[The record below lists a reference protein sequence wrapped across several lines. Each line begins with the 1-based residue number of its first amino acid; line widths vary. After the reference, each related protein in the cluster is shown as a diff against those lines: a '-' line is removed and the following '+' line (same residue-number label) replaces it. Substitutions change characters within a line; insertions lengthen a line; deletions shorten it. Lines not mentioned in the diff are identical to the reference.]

1 MSKVNEILKEV
12 RENITT
18 TKTNNEGQEVTII
31 RASSSKK
38 DEIRVMKEMLND
50 KEYEVGVY
58 TNKGKVDTYN
68 PSKDA
73 RDMIANIL
81 TNVTK
86 INMAEAEEI
95 ASNYVFS
102 SKEAKSMV
110 SLSKEFINTYLETG
124 RTLNLGGR
132 ETFNTQLK
140 MIHVDEK
147 ERTRPVLDKE
157 TFDKTGEK
165 IYERVNYKISEHDSI
180 KAKSS
185 CPKWLK

>member
-1 MSKVNEILKEV
+1 MSKVNELLKEV
-12 RENITT
+12 REKLTT
-18 TKTNNEGQEVTII
+18 TKTNNEGQEVTAIN
-31 RASSSKK
+31 ATSSQK
-38 DEIRVMKEMLND
+38 DEIRIMKEMLND

-81 TNVTK
+81 TNGTK
-86 INMAEAEEI
+86 IKMAEAEEI

-110 SLSKEFINTYLETG
+110 SLSKEFINTYLQSG
-124 RTLNLGGR
+124 RALNLGGR
-132 ETFNTQLK
+132 ETFNTKLK

-147 ERTRPVLDKE
+147 EKTRPALDKE
-157 TFDKTGEK
+157 TFEKTGEK
-165 IYERVNYKISEHDSI
+165 IYEKVNYNIPEHNSI

-185 CPKWLK
+185 CPNWLK